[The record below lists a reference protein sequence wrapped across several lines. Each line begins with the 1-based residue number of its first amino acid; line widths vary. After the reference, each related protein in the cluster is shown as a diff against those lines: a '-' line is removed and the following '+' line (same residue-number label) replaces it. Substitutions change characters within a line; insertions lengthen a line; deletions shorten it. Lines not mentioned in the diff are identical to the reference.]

1 MAAELSGVETLR
13 TDFVANVSH
22 ELKTPLSV
30 INNYGTLLQAADLSD
45 EKRIFEWWSEWKPDY
60 EGWLKCADS
69 LYADNCIIDAI
80 GSEPQIYKD
89 YRDAMKYQ
97 RDAFYMDMGAVE
109 TYVVKN
115 DTIAF
120 NYKMYMTQK
129 NDIGQLKKGETYV
142 IKVAG
147 FNRFALVD
155 GYKEPMVVNLQLIS
169 TAIGN

>member
-1 MAAELSGVETLR
+1 
-13 TDFVANVSH
+13 
-22 ELKTPLSV
+22 
-30 INNYGTLLQAADLSD
+30 
-45 EKRIFEWWSEWKPDY
+45 
-60 EGWLKCADS
+60 
-69 LYADNCIIDAI
+69 
-80 GSEPQIYKD
+80 
-89 YRDAMKYQ
+89 
-97 RDAFYMDMGAVE
+97 MDMGAVE

-120 NYKMYMTQK
+120 NYKMYMTPK